1 MVCVNTGGLRGFDN
15 VLWKVQKYRGGR
27 KPSIQFTY
35 HSVDGEEGEPS
46 RFNVDS
52 EYGWEA

>member
-1 MVCVNTGGLRGFDN
+1 MVCVNKGGLRGFDN

-35 HSVDGEEGEPS
+35 HSVDGEQGEPS